1 MGANLLAVARERAG
15 LLAGEERGRAL
26 GAIATGWFL
35 ILGLRYAF
43 PTLLPQLKQAFG
55 MGNATAGFAVT
66 LVWACYALT
75 QFPAGLLDD
84 WTGERLL
91 LTASLVLAALSL
103 GLLSVAPAVSVFLAA
118 CAAFG
123 LGTGLYGPPRGTAV
137 SNLFPDSDDAAIGVV
152 LAAGSLGAAL
162 LPAAAAAVVGRFGVK
177 RTVAL
182 ALPLFALAAVG
193 VWRAVPQ
200 STGESASYTPVEAV
214 RAASD
219 DVVDF
224 TVLRAVGAVTVMLF
238 TLQGLT
244 TFLPTYLIQAKGL
257 SQGTAATLFALLF
270 VSGAG
275 FQVAAGG
282 AADRFGERP
291 VLVAVAALGAV
302 TVAALPFVEGVWTL
316 GLVVCLL
323 GVRLAVAPLTNAYIV
338 GVLPDDDEG
347 TAWGL
352 LRTCFFLVAA
362 TGSLFVGL
370 FSGGGFDAAFLAL
383 AGLTVVAVGLYAT
396 LPERSGADDGGGE
409 SGGDPD
415 GDGAGA

>member
-1 MGANLLAVARERAG
+1 MGLNLRAVAGEWAG
-15 LLAGEERGRAL
+15 LLGSEDRGRAL

-43 PTLLPQLKQAFG
+43 PTLLPQLKEAFG

-66 LVWACYALT
+66 LVWGSYALT

-84 WTGERLL
+84 RMGERLL

-123 LGTGLYGPPRGTAV
+123 FGTGLYGPPRGTAV

-152 LAAGSLGAAL
+152 LAAGSVGAAL
-162 LPAAAAAVVGRFGVK
+162 IPAAAAAVVGGFGVK

-182 ALPLFALAAVG
+182 TLPLFGLAALY
-193 VWRAVPQ
+193 VWRVVPQ
-200 STGESASYTPVEAV
+200 STGESAAHTPREAV
-214 RAASD
+214 RAAGD

-244 TFLPTYLIQAKGL
+244 TFLPTYLIQSKGL

-291 VLVAVAALGAV
+291 VLVTVAALGAV
-302 TVAALPFVEGVWTL
+302 TVAALPFVEGVWAL

-370 FSGGGFDAAFLAL
+370 FSGGGFDAAFLVL

-396 LPERSGADDGGGE
+396 LPERSGTNGGAGD
-409 SGGDPD
+409 DPD
-415 GDGAGA
+415 ADGATA